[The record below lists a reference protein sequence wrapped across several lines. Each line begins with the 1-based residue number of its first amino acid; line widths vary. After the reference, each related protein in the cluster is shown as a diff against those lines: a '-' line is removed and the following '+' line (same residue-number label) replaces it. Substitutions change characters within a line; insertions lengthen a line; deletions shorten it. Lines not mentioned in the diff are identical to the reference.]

1 MDIEFTLSPS
11 KQILPE
17 QRTYAQDVA
26 CYDAEG
32 NDNKRNEDRQSE
44 VYGEV
49 VLVQLEECTYGREV
63 GQEQEVQKIYVQS
76 ASADVL
82 QRAAKESHLGEVWC
96 IVAEVHEG
104 DG

>member
-1 MDIEFTLSPS
+1 MDIEATLPPAE
-11 KQILPE
+11 QILPE

-26 CYDAEG
+26 CYYAEG

-82 QRAAKESHLGEVWC
+82 QRAAKECHL
-96 IVAEVHEG
+96 
-104 DG
+104 

>member
-1 MDIEFTLSPS
+1 LDIGATLPPS

-44 VYGEV
+44 VYGKV
-49 VLVQLEECTYGREV
+49 VLVQFEECTYGREV
-63 GQEQEVQKIYVQS
+63 GQEQEVKQVDVQC
-76 ASADVL
+76 ASAYAL
-82 QRAAKESHLGEVWC
+82 QAASYKGHF
-96 IVAEVHEG
+96 
-104 DG
+104 